1 MECVNGR
8 GGMMVER
15 ERGSGAARAA
25 LHQCELIQNM
35 IEISISSLRGLRT
48 KCAASNDLTQQEI
61 RTLEVKLMKYTCK
74 QLQCKLK
81 VPETDRPQ
89 ALDSYPRLGDWLHIV
104 NLRPELIEAVPV
116 KLSLDALLQMPGAQ
130 VQETMRRLGS
140 SAEECARLS
149 AALSCLKSATESG
162 EFKQEEGCWLSEPTR
177 RDSGGLST
185 ADQIPLL
192 GGPMRAH
199 SPSPL
204 TRQPATPSTPLTP
217 CPRPRHVL
225 SAAEAHISHG
235 YADSLT
241 DPSPYYSSRPVR
253 LHGHTSTPPITPP
266 SKRRHRLKPPCT
278 PPPPSR
284 KVLHLLPSITLTR
297 SKSHESQLANRIDD
311 TPTSKCGKKN
321 KLFLNVQINGNGCE
335 DPPSRSPLLNARTP
349 GAVPNTSP
357 YTLPGTPTLLEEHRG
372 LRKWKG
378 HLSSCSQTAHVVF
391 AFASL
396 YGSLDRARCRN
407 ERRSSD
413 RSSDLHSESVFL
425 IWAGPES
432 LDVSLISV
440 SALHPMPRPRTDS
453 MAVHRSSPQAVRRDI
468 GLAVTHRF
476 STKSWL
482 SQTCQVCQKNMI
494 FGVKCKHCRLK
505 CHNKCTKEAP
515 SCRISFL
522 PIAKIRR
529 TESVPSDINNPV
541 DRPAEAPQFGTLP
554 KAITKKEHP
563 PVLNQLDSS
572 SNPSSTTSSTPSS
585 PAPFQQSNP
594 PSATPPPNPSP
605 KGHRD
610 NRFHFPAVQSK
621 YLSKISCFC
630 FAFPDVSSSNTLH
643 PEGLPDP
650 VGEAEPS
657 AQDVRARLAEH
668 EDGEHG
674 VLEIAM
680 FLPRCIL
687 SHWGSESTNS
697 AVPQE
702 EELGDE
708 EAEEE
713 EDPGVDE
720 EDEGEEGEEEEEGE
734 DDEGRLNGGSEG
746 EGEGDELDDLPSA
759 RTGGGD
765 VGGDVSGT
773 HWKGPISRKA
783 SQTSVYLQEWDIPFE
798 QLDLGE
804 LIGKGRWGRVHRG
817 RWHGEVAIRLLEI
830 DGNNQDHLKLFKKEV
845 MNYRQTRHENVVLF
859 MGACMAPPHL
869 AIITSFCKGRT
880 LYSAVRD
887 TKNMLDINKT
897 RQIAQE
903 IVKGMGYLHAKGIV
917 HKDLKSKNVFHDTN
931 KVVITDFG
939 LFGISG
945 VVQEGRREN
954 ELKLPHG
961 WICYLAPEIVRK
973 MSPGNSEDQLP
984 FSNAADVYAFGT
996 IWYELQ
1002 ARDWPIT
1009 NQPVEATIWQVGSG
1023 DGIRKV
1029 LAEISLGKEVTEIL
1043 SACWSYD
1050 PRERPT
1056 FTQLADLLEK
1066 LPKLNR
1072 RLSHPGHFWKSAE
1085 YVS

>member
-1 MECVNGR
+1 MDGVRVGL
-8 GGMMVER
+8 MMVEESDEQR
-15 ERGSGAARAA
+15 DSSSSSGGGGGGGAAMAA

-35 IEISISSLRGLRT
+35 IDISISSLQGLRT

-61 RTLEVKLMKYTCK
+61 RTLEVKLMKYICK
-74 QLQCKLK
+74 QLQCKRK
-81 VPETDRPQ
+81 VPDTERPL
-89 ALDSYPRLGDWLHIV
+89 ALNSYPRLEDWLRTINV
-104 NLRPELIEAVPV
+104 RPELIEAVNV
-116 KLSLDALLQMPGAQ
+116 KLSLDALLQMPGSQ
-130 VQETMRRLGS
+130 VKETMRRLGS
-140 SAEECARLS
+140 SLEDCTRLC
-149 AALSCLKSATESG
+149 AALNCLKSASESG
-162 EFKQEEGCWLSEPTR
+162 DFKEDSGCWFSEPMR
-177 RDSGGLST
+177 RDSGGLT
-185 ADQIPLL
+185 PVDQIPLL
-192 GGPMRAH
+192 SGSLRPH

-204 TRQPATPSTPLTP
+204 ARPMTTPSTPSTPLTT
-217 CPRPRHVL
+217 CPYPRYIL
-225 SAAEAHISHG
+225 SPGEAHIYHG
-235 YADSLT
+235 YAESLT
-241 DPSPYYSSRPVR
+241 DPSPYYTSRPVR

-266 SKRRHRLKPPCT
+266 SRRRHRLKPPCT

-284 KVLHLLPSITLTR
+284 KVLHLLPNITLTR
-297 SKSHESQLANRIDD
+297 SKSHESQLGHRIED
-311 TPTSKCGKKN
+311 TPTNKCVKKN
-321 KLFLNVQINGNGCE
+321 KLFLNVQINGNSCE
-335 DPPSRSPLLNARTP
+335 DSPSRSPTLSARTP
-349 GAVPNTSP
+349 GAAPATAP
-357 YTLPGTPTLLEEHRG
+357 YTLPGTPTLQEEHIG
-372 LRKWKG
+372 LRNNV
-378 HLSSCSQTAHVVF
+378 T
-391 AFASL
+391 
-396 YGSLDRARCRN
+396 
-407 ERRSSD
+407 
-413 RSSDLHSESVFL
+413 
-425 IWAGPES
+425 
-432 LDVSLISV
+432 
-440 SALHPMPRPRTDS
+440 
-453 MAVHRSSPQAVRRDI
+453 VHRSSPQALRRDI

-515 SCRISFL
+515 PCRISFL
-522 PIAKIRR
+522 PITKIRR

-541 DRPAEAPQFGTLP
+541 DRPPEAPQFGTLP
-554 KAITKKEHP
+554 KAITKKDQP
-563 PVLNQLDSS
+563 PALNQLDSS

-594 PSATPPPNPSP
+594 PSVTPPPNPSP

-610 NRFHFPAVQSK
+610 NRFHFPAACYFQHRQQF
-621 YLSKISCFC
+621 I
-630 FAFPDVSSSNTLH
+630 FPDVCSSNILH
-643 PEGLPDP
+643 SDGLPDTVNEIDP
-650 VGEAEPS
+650 SVEEMHAE
-657 AQDVRARLAEH
+657 QDE
-668 EDGEHG
+668 EDDREE
-674 VLEIAM
+674 L
-680 FLPRCIL
+680 
-687 SHWGSESTNS
+687 
-697 AVPQE
+697 E
-702 EELGDE
+702 EEE
-708 EAEEE
+708 EEEVEAEEE
-713 EDPGVDE
+713 EDVAVEE
-720 EDEGEEGEEEEEGE
+720 EDEEEDLEDEEEEDMEE
-734 DDEGRLNGGSEG
+734 LNHGSEG
-746 EGEGDELDDLPSA
+746 ECEGDELDDLPST
-759 RTGGGD
+759 RG
-765 VGGDVSGT
+765 GT

-880 LYSAVRD
+880 LYSVVRD
-887 TKNMLDINKT
+887 TKNTLDINKT

-973 MSPGNSEDQLP
+973 MSPGNNEDRLP

-1009 NQPVEATIWQVGSG
+1009 SQPVEATIWQVGSG
-1023 DGIRKV
+1023 EGIRRV
-1029 LAEISLGKEVTEIL
+1029 LAEINLGKEVTEIL
-1043 SACWSYD
+1043 TACWSYD
-1050 PRERPT
+1050 ARNRPT
-1056 FTQLADLLEK
+1056 FTQLADMLEK

-1085 YVS
+1085 L

>member
-1 MECVNGR
+1 MDSVSVNG
-8 GGMMVER
+8 GKMVESEDQQPEKKR
-15 ERGSGAARAA
+15 DSGGGGGGGGAAMAA

-35 IEISISSLRGLRT
+35 IDISISSLQGLRT

-61 RTLEVKLMKYTCK
+61 RTLEVKLMKYICK
-74 QLQCKLK
+74 QLQCKQK
-81 VPETDRPQ
+81 VPETERPE
-89 ALDSYPRLGDWLHIV
+89 ALDSYPHLRDWLRTI
-104 NLRPELIEAVPV
+104 NLRPELIEAVKA
-116 KLSLDALLQMPGAQ
+116 KLSLDALLQMTGPQ
-130 VQETMRRLGS
+130 VRDTMRRLGS
-140 SAEECARLS
+140 SSEECARLS

-162 EFKQEEGCWLSEPTR
+162 GELREDSSPWLSEPTR
-177 RDSGGLST
+177 RDSGSLLT
-185 ADQIPLL
+185 ADLFTNLGTPLR
-192 GGPMRAH
+192 PH

-204 TRQPATPSTPLTP
+204 ARPSTIQSTPSTPCATFP
-217 CPRPRHVL
+217 HPRSGSM
-225 SAAEAHISHG
+225 SAAPTPEALAAHLHG
-235 YADSLT
+235 DSPLT
-241 DPSPYYSSRPVR
+241 DPFPFSLARTAR

-284 KVLHLLPSITLTR
+284 KVLHLLPNITLTR
-297 SKSHESQLANRIDD
+297 SKSHESQLGNRIEDP
-311 TPTSKCGKKN
+311 PTNKCVRKN
-321 KLFLNVQINGNGCE
+321 KLFLNMQVNGNGCE
-335 DPPSRSPLLNARTP
+335 ELPSRYPAIAARTP
-349 GAVPNTSP
+349 GVTPAATTAP
-357 YTLPGTPTLLEEHRG
+357 YTLPGTPTLMEEHSTI
-372 LRKWKG
+372 KNN
-378 HLSSCSQTAHVVF
+378 V
-391 AFASL
+391 
-396 YGSLDRARCRN
+396 
-407 ERRSSD
+407 
-413 RSSDLHSESVFL
+413 
-425 IWAGPES
+425 AG
-432 LDVSLISV
+432 
-440 SALHPMPRPRTDS
+440 
-453 MAVHRSSPQAVRRDI
+453 HRSSPQAVRRDI

-476 STKSWL
+476 STRSWL
-482 SQTCQVCQKNMI
+482 SQTCQVCQKNMM

-541 DRPAEAPQFGTLP
+541 DRPPEAPQFGTLP
-554 KAITKKEHP
+554 KAITKKDYP

-610 NRFHFPAVQSK
+610 SRFN
-621 YLSKISCFC
+621 
-630 FAFPDVSSSNTLH
+630 FPDVSSPAHLH
-643 PEGLPDP
+643 SDVLQDTVTEIEQSVEDMH
-650 VGEAEPS
+650 AEL
-657 AQDVRARLAEH
+657 V
-668 EDGEHG
+668 EDED
-674 VLEIAM
+674 
-680 FLPRCIL
+680 
-687 SHWGSESTNS
+687 
-697 AVPQE
+697 E
-702 EELGDE
+702 EEGDDDIE
-708 EAEEE
+708 VEDEDPDAEEE
-713 EDPGVDE
+713 DEDE
-720 EDEGEEGEEEEEGE
+720 EEENEDEGEDEEDGE
-734 DDEGRLNGGSEG
+734 DMRINMGSDG
-746 EGEGDELDDLPSA
+746 ELDGDELDDLPNS
-759 RTGGGD
+759 RGNQ
-765 VGGDVSGT
+765 
-773 HWKGPISRKA
+773 WKGPISRKG

-804 LIGKGRWGRVHRG
+804 LIGKGRWGKVHKG

-880 LYSAVRD
+880 LYSVVRD
-887 TKNMLDINKT
+887 TKNTLDINKT

-954 ELKLPHG
+954 KLKLPHG
-961 WICYLAPEIVRK
+961 WICYLAPEIVRR
-973 MSPGNSEDQLP
+973 MSPGNEDRLP
-984 FSNAADVYAFGT
+984 FSTAADVYAFGT

-1009 NQPVEATIWQVGSG
+1009 NQSVEATIWQVGSG
-1023 DGIRKV
+1023 EGIKKV

-1043 SACWSYD
+1043 SACWAYD
-1050 PRERPT
+1050 LRERPT
-1056 FTQLADLLEK
+1056 FTQLADMLEK

-1085 YVS
+1085 L

>member
-1 MECVNGR
+1 MRVSVRRFFPVCFILCLDAEGMQCGSAR
-8 GGMMVER
+8 GGTMVVESDEER
-15 ERGSGAARAA
+15 PDRDAAATATATAA
-25 LHQCELIQNM
+25 LHQCQLLQNM
-35 IEISISSLRGLRT
+35 IEISISSLQGLRT
-48 KCAASNDLTQQEI
+48 KCAATNDLTQHEI
-61 RTLEVKLMKYTCK
+61 RTLEVKLMKYICK

-89 ALDSYPRLGDWLHIV
+89 ALNSYPRLGDWLRTI
-104 NLRPELIEAVPV
+104 NLRPELIQAVPV
-116 KLSLDALLQMPGAQ
+116 KLSLDALLQMPGIQ
-130 VQETMRRLGS
+130 VRETMRRLGS

-149 AALSCLKSATESG
+149 AALSCLKSASESG
-162 EFKQEEGCWLSEPTR
+162 EFNEDSGCWFSEPTR
-177 RDSGGLST
+177 RDSGGLT
-185 ADQIPLL
+185 PVDQLPLL
-192 GGPMRAH
+192 GGPMRPH

-204 TRQPATPSTPLTP
+204 ARPPGTPSTPLGHYSH
-217 CPRPRHVL
+217 PRHIL

-284 KVLHLLPSITLTR
+284 KVLHLLPNITLTR
-297 SKSHESQLANRIDD
+297 SKSHESQLGNRIED
-311 TPTSKCGKKN
+311 TPTNKCGKKN

-335 DPPSRSPLLNARTP
+335 DSPSSRSPLLSARTP
-349 GAVPNTSP
+349 GAVPATAP
-357 YTLPGTPTLLEEHRG
+357 YTLPGTPTLLEEHSS
-372 LRKWKG
+372 LR
-378 HLSSCSQTAHVVF
+378 
-391 AFASL
+391 
-396 YGSLDRARCRN
+396 N
-407 ERRSSD
+407 N
-413 RSSDLHSESVFL
+413 
-425 IWAGPES
+425 I
-432 LDVSLISV
+432 
-440 SALHPMPRPRTDS
+440 
-453 MAVHRSSPQAVRRDI
+453 AVHRSSPQAVRRDI

-522 PIAKIRR
+522 PITKIRR

-554 KAITKKEHP
+554 KAITKKDHP

-610 NRFHFPAVQSK
+610 NRFHFPAACYFQHRQQF
-621 YLSKISCFC
+621 I
-630 FAFPDVSSSNTLH
+630 FPDVSSSNTLH
-643 PEGLPDP
+643 PEGLIDTVNETDASAEDP
-650 VGEAEPS
+650 HAE
-657 AQDVRARLAEH
+657 LAEH
-668 EDGEHG
+668 EDGE
-674 VLEIAM
+674 
-680 FLPRCIL
+680 
-687 SHWGSESTNS
+687 
-697 AVPQE
+697 E
-702 EELGDE
+702 EEEDE
-708 EAEEE
+708 DAEVEEE
-713 EDPGVDE
+713 EDPVVEE
-720 EDEGEEGEEEEEGE
+720 EDEEEEEECEEEEDGEEEEEE
-734 DDEGRLNGGSEG
+734 ELNGGSDG
-746 EGEGDELDDLPSA
+746 ECEGDELDDLPSA
-759 RTGGGD
+759 RG
-765 VGGDVSGT
+765 SQ
-773 HWKGPISRKA
+773 HWKGPIARKA

-880 LYSAVRD
+880 LYSVVRD
-887 TKNMLDINKT
+887 TKNTLDINKT

-954 ELKLPHG
+954 ELRLPHG

-973 MSPGNSEDQLP
+973 MSPGNNEDRLP

-1023 DGIRKV
+1023 EGIKKV
-1029 LAEISLGKEVTEIL
+1029 LTEISLGKEVTEIL

-1050 PRERPT
+1050 SRDRPT
-1056 FTQLADLLEK
+1056 FTQLADMLEK

>member
-1 MECVNGR
+1 MDSVSGK
-8 GGMMVER
+8 GGKMVESDEQS
-15 ERGSGAARAA
+15 ERASGGGAAMAA

-35 IEISISSLRGLRT
+35 IEISISSLQGLRT

-61 RTLEVKLMKYTCK
+61 RTLEVKLVKYICK
-74 QLQCKLK
+74 QLHCKQK
-81 VPETDRPQ
+81 VPESERPP
-89 ALDSYPRLGDWLHIV
+89 ALESYPRLKDWLRTI

-116 KLSLDALLQMPGAQ
+116 KLSLDALLQMSGSQ
-130 VQETMRRLGS
+130 VRETMRRLGS
-140 SAEECARLS
+140 STEECSRLT

-162 EFKQEEGCWLSEPTR
+162 GELRDDGVPWISEPTR
-177 RDSGGLST
+177 RDSGTLAPVDQLSC
-185 ADQIPLL
+185 P
-192 GGPMRAH
+192 GGPLRSH

-204 TRQPATPSTPLTP
+204 ARPLGTPSAPSTPCNP
-217 CPRPRHVL
+217 CTHPRSVSTSAAPSSDGGPCFYGEGLSDPFPPSPRPGRIPGH
-225 SAAEAHISHG
+225 AA
-235 YADSLT
+235 
-241 DPSPYYSSRPVR
+241 
-253 LHGHTSTPPITPP
+253 TPPITPP

-284 KVLHLLPSITLTR
+284 KVLHLLPNITLTR
-297 SKSHESQLANRIDD
+297 SKSHESQLGNRIEE
-311 TPTSKCGKKN
+311 PPINKCAKKN
-321 KLFLNVQINGNGCE
+321 KLFLNVHINGSGNGCE
-335 DPPSRSPLLNARTP
+335 DSPSRSPLLSARTP
-349 GAVPNTSP
+349 GAAQTPATAP
-357 YTLPGTPTLLEEHRG
+357 YTLPGTPTLLEEH
-372 LRKWKG
+372 
-378 HLSSCSQTAHVVF
+378 SS
-391 AFASL
+391 L
-396 YGSLDRARCRN
+396 KNNL
-407 ERRSSD
+407 
-413 RSSDLHSESVFL
+413 
-425 IWAGPES
+425 
-432 LDVSLISV
+432 
-440 SALHPMPRPRTDS
+440 
-453 MAVHRSSPQAVRRDI
+453 AVHRSSPQTMRRDI

-482 SQTCQVCQKNMI
+482 SQTCQVCQKNMM

-605 KGHRD
+605 KGPRD
-610 NRFHFPAVQSK
+610 NRFHFPAACYFQHRQQF
-621 YLSKISCFC
+621 I
-630 FAFPDVSSSNTLH
+630 FPDVPGSPSLH
-643 PEGLPDP
+643 SEGTEGS
-650 VGEAEPS
+650 VETEPS
-657 AQDVRARLAEH
+657 GDDPKSLLAGNGDV
-668 EDGEHG
+668 
-674 VLEIAM
+674 
-680 FLPRCIL
+680 
-687 SHWGSESTNS
+687 
-697 AVPQE
+697 E
-702 EELGDE
+702 EVD
-708 EAEEE
+708 EEE
-713 EDPGVDE
+713 EVE
-720 EDEGEEGEEEEEGE
+720 EDEDAGEEEEEEEEEGE
-734 DDEGRLNGGSEG
+734 GEVEGKGGSDG
-746 EGEGDELDDLPSA
+746 EGDRDELDDLPSP
-759 RTGGGD
+759 RG
-765 VGGDVSGT
+765 S

-804 LIGKGRWGRVHRG
+804 LIGKGRWGKVHKG

-880 LYSAVRD
+880 LYSVVRD
-887 TKNMLDINKT
+887 TKNTLDINKT

-931 KVVITDFG
+931 KVVIADFG

-961 WICYLAPEIVRK
+961 WICYLAPEIVRR
-973 MSPGNSEDQLP
+973 MRPGNYEDRLP
-984 FSNAADVYAFGT
+984 FSYSADVYAFGT

-1023 DGIRKV
+1023 EGIKKV

-1043 SACWSYD
+1043 SACWAYD
-1050 PRERPT
+1050 RQARPT
-1056 FTQLADLLEK
+1056 FTQLAEMLEK

-1085 YVS
+1085 L

>member
-372 LRKWKG
+372 LR
-378 HLSSCSQTAHVVF
+378 
-391 AFASL
+391 
-396 YGSLDRARCRN
+396 N
-407 ERRSSD
+407 
-413 RSSDLHSESVFL
+413 
-425 IWAGPES
+425 
-432 LDVSLISV
+432 
-440 SALHPMPRPRTDS
+440 S

-610 NRFHFPAVQSK
+610 NRFHFPAACYFQHRQQF
-621 YLSKISCFC
+621 I
-630 FAFPDVSSSNTLH
+630 FPDVSSSNTLH

-668 EDGEHG
+668 EDGE
-674 VLEIAM
+674 
-680 FLPRCIL
+680 
-687 SHWGSESTNS
+687 
-697 AVPQE
+697 E

-734 DDEGRLNGGSEG
+734 EDEGRLNGGSEG